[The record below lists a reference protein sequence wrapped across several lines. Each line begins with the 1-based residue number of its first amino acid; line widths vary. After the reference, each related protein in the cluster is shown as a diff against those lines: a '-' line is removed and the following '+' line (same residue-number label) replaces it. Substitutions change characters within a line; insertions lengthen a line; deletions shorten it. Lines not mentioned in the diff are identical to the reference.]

1 MVMATWDPVWERI
14 FSTVAWGKYPPEPVI
29 RGVMRA
35 FSKVPDRHQVRI
47 LDLGCGTGA
56 NTWFLAREGFS
67 VAGIDGSP
75 TAITLNRQRLG
86 EDGLEADLRVGDF
99 TAVLPWTDETFSMI
113 IDNASLYA
121 NPLPA
126 IQFAIDEAYRLCAPG
141 GRFVSLSFTDK
152 TWGFGLGKPGQ
163 DPGAYSD
170 ITEGPL
176 AGKGFVQFLTKTQIR
191 TLFKKFSQV
200 SIETTSYSLNEGEKL
215 IELWVVEARK

>member
-14 FSTVAWGKYPPEPVI
+14 FSTVSWGKYPPEPVI

-35 FSKVPDRHQVRI
+35 FSKVPERKLVNI

-75 TAITLNRQRLG
+75 TAISLNRQRLL
-86 EDGLEADLRVGDF
+86 EDGLDADLRVGDF
-99 TAVLPWTDETFSMI
+99 TAVLPWSDGSFAMV

-126 IQFAIDEAYRLCAPG
+126 IQIAIDEAYRLCAPG
-141 GRFVSLSFTDK
+141 GRFVSLSFTER
-152 TWGFGLGKPGQ
+152 TWGFGLGRPGQ

-176 AGKGFVQFLTKTQIR
+176 AGKGFVQFLTKAQIR
-191 TLFKKFSQV
+191 TLFAKFSSV
-200 SIETTSYSLNEGEKL
+200 AIETTSYTLNEGEKL